1 MADLTYAPKTYRKD
15 GGDTHVIANGGKQE
29 IESGGLLKITGV
41 EMTVSGDVAA
51 GVPAI
56 ELNHATVVVAAVI
69 PDLADHAGLLIIKNT
84 SASGTAAHT
93 VTATAGTFDG
103 TNNVV
108 TLNALNECIAIWVDS
123 AGNGTILENVGT
135 VAIS

>member
-41 EMTVSGDVAA
+41 EMTVSGNVAA

-56 ELNHATVVVAAVI
+56 ELNHATVVVAVVI

>member
-56 ELNHATVVVAAVI
+56 ELRRATVVVEAVI